1 MLDAGVAMSLCFVF
15 LFTEWRYLFPVI
27 IVIMTLPKNNNIR
40 GCEGLQPGYCGTPDA
55 RTSLPGQKSYLNIIG
70 CND

>member
-27 IVIMTLPKNNNIR
+27 IVIMTLPKIIILEVVR
-40 GCEGLQPGYCGTPDA
+40 VSSQAIVEPLMPELVCLA
-55 RTSLPGQKSYLNIIG
+55 RNHIST
-70 CND
+70 